1 MFSPT
6 LNTAYEDMSS
16 HSKGLVSSWVVNNS
30 GRVTD
35 AWRNE
40 KAEQA
45 EQWKNLTRYTIDE
58 ADGSLKPF
66 DENKDRQAREKY
78 WFTPDMSALGSYVP
92 SVPSVGVPS
101 MPSMPTV
108 GWPSRPSSKDGTAVP
123 EAATGEKDGEKA
135 AGAGEA
141 STEAK
146 KEEQAP
152 QPAKASYTSYLW
164 NSSSGATETTAAA
177 ETTATKPGATR
188 SWLDYGYSYLPARS
202 STPAQPAKEGT
213 EPEAAGGN
221 AAAGLAELDRM
232 MGMNVPG
239 VTEDLK
245 F

>member
-6 LNTAYEDMSS
+6 LNTAYEDMST
-16 HSKGLVSSWVVNNS
+16 HSKGLVASWVRNNS

-101 MPSMPTV
+101 MPSMPSV
-108 GWPSRPSSKDGTAVP
+108 GWPSRPGSKDGAAAP
-123 EAATGEKDGEKA
+123 EAATAETDGEKD
-135 AGAGEA
+135 AGTGEA
-141 STEAK
+141 STEEK
-146 KEEQAP
+146 KEEPIP
-152 QPAKASYTSYLW
+152 QPPKASYTSYLW
-164 NSSSGATETTAAA
+164 NTSSGATETPAAA
-177 ETTATKPGATR
+177 DSAATKPGATR

-202 STPAQPAKEGT
+202 STPAQPTKESADS
-213 EPEAAGGN
+213 EAAGGN

>member
-1 MFSPT
+1 
-6 LNTAYEDMSS
+6 MSA
-16 HSKGLVSSWVVNNS
+16 HSKGLVASWVRNNS

-101 MPSMPTV
+101 MPSMPSV
-108 GWPSRPSSKDGTAVP
+108 GWPSRPGSKDGAAP
-123 EAATGEKDGEKA
+123 EAATPEKGAEKDAE
-135 AGAGEA
+135 AGEA
-141 STEAK
+141 STEEK
-146 KEEQAP
+146 KEEAAPQAP
-152 QPAKASYTSYLW
+152 KASYTSYLW
-164 NSSSGATETTAAA
+164 NTSSGATETPAAA
-177 ETTATKPGATR
+177 ESAATKPGATR

-202 STPAQPAKEGT
+202 STPAQPAKGDT
-213 EPEAAGGN
+213 ESAEAGGN